1 MIFMIH
7 GHPDI
12 SPLMY
17 FISPHTLQASVF
29 WPAARSSCPASPCW
43 SRAAC
48 SSPPRT
54 SLMRGPTPAWR
65 ATPGASTR
73 PPLTWWCGVSVHG
86 LDSQEHYHI
95 LLGHTWKTKYQN
107 SPSQAFFLCHIMFKP
122 RSISS
127 DPKVLLCASWESSPG
142 VFFFLRETI
151 KKQNTICQPVI

>member
-1 MIFMIH
+1 MTDKRFIQSPPVFLYFFFYFSKLFLQASPQIDVCYKSMIFMIH

-12 SPLMY
+12 SPLTY

-73 PPLTWWCGVSVHG
+73 RPLTWWCGVSVHER
-86 LDSQEHYHI
+86 DRQQHFHI
-95 LLGHTWKTKYQN
+95 LPGHTWKTKCQN
-107 SPSQAFFLCHIMFKP
+107 SPSRAFFF
-122 RSISS
+122 
-127 DPKVLLCASWESSPG
+127 CA
-142 VFFFLRETI
+142 T
-151 KKQNTICQPVI
+151 